1 MGLNIMRKNF
11 LDSANLTDHPH
22 QIYSHLLG
30 CSKFG
35 QDLSETV
42 LLILRLRDYHHHPKY
57 LKFFTELKTRFSF
70 HFWDVPPSSHFFDD
84 MKYQNQWFSYPKK
97 LATGGKVFDGQVIK
111 TNQISSA
118 CLASNYLTCRLEN
131 LPLPNTILLKLS
143 KDGME
148 SKERTGT
155 RKWIMAGII
164 APATKFTACVTV
176 IKKPQRFTTIT
187 KNQETN
193 IFLIDKSAYLVC
205 SKLFVENGLNTPNKS
220 PFALF
225 GMFYI

>member
-1 MGLNIMRKNF
+1 M
-11 LDSANLTDHPH
+11 
-22 QIYSHLLG
+22 
-30 CSKFG
+30 
-35 QDLSETV
+35 
-42 LLILRLRDYHHHPKY
+42 
-57 LKFFTELKTRFSF
+57 
-70 HFWDVPPSSHFFDD
+70 
-84 MKYQNQWFSYPKK
+84 
-97 LATGGKVFDGQVIK
+97 IK

-143 KDGME
+143 KDAME

-193 IFLIDKSAYLVC
+193 LILHLPDTANIFLIDKSANLIC
-205 SKLFVENGLNTPNKS
+205 SKLFVENGLNTPN
-220 PFALF
+220 
-225 GMFYI
+225 